1 MLDFRRWRV
10 LAILLVFALLA
21 AACGGGDD
29 GSDAEGDGG
38 EGTETEAIETTIAD
52 SGGDGDGETTEDTT
66 TEEVAVP
73 AGTLR
78 VVEFSPITT
87 FDPAG
92 SQTAQAAY
100 LYGEYDTLTR
110 QNNEFGL
117 EPALATSWE
126 QTDPTTWV
134 FQLRDDVVFHDGSP
148 FNAEVAA
155 ANVDY
160 HKNFPG
166 NPNAAVW
173 ANVSGAE
180 ATGDHELTVS
190 FANPQPQFPIQMS
203 MVMGMQIS
211 GEAIAAGTDLTR
223 APAGSGPWIWSE
235 EESEAGVTEVY
246 TLNENHY
253 NPADQGVERLE
264 VTAVP
269 DNTARLNALLTGDA
283 DIMATIRDAQ
293 IDEAEGAGMTVL
305 SIPNNYHYLLITGRD
320 GAIDEPLGNEKVRQ
334 AIGFAIDRAAYNQAI
349 CAGRAD
355 DNSGIYPPAFGD
367 WHVPELNDVTTFDQ
381 ERAREL
387 LAEAGYPDG
396 TTIQMPLMPA
406 IQPHVELV
414 IQMLAAVGITTEV
427 VQINNGELGP
437 RTRQGEWGM
446 TWLRD
451 LLYHPANDLPRF
463 VDAEGTYNVFNL
475 DDVKDLSDRLV
486 EAAQATEL
494 SDQQVIYGEV
504 AQGIIER
511 GVQVPLS
518 HCSQNAAWA
527 GHVSGVVMGLNMQA
541 PMPFGVRVDG

>member
-1 MLDFRRWRV
+1 
-10 LAILLVFALLA
+10 LALLLGFALVA
-21 AACGGGDD
+21 AACGGDD
-29 GSDAEGDGG
+29 
-38 EGTETEAIETTIAD
+38 
-52 SGGDGDGETTEDTT
+52 GDGDTEAGETEEESTPTTQAGISTTVAESGGADDEEEAAADT
-66 TEEVAVP
+66 AGP

-78 VVEFSPITT
+78 MVEFSPVTT

-110 QNNEFGL
+110 QNSEFGL
-117 EPALATSWE
+117 EPAMATSWE
-126 QTDPTTWV
+126 QPDPTTWV
-134 FQLRDDVVFHDGSP
+134 FQLRDDIVFHDGSP
-148 FNAEVAA
+148 FDAEVAA

-160 HKNFPG
+160 HKNFAG

-173 ANVSGAE
+173 TNVTGAE
-180 ATGDHELTVS
+180 ATGDYELTVS

-211 GEAIAAGTDLTR
+211 GEAIAAGGDLTR
-223 APAGSGPWIWSE
+223 APAGSGPWVWSE
-235 EESEAGVTEVY
+235 DESEAGVTEIY
-246 TLNENHY
+246 NLFDGHY
-253 NPADQGVERLE
+253 DPADQGVERIE

-293 IDEAEGAGMTVL
+293 IDEAEDAGMTVL
-305 SIPNNYHYLLITGRD
+305 SIPNNYHYILISGRD
-320 GAIDEPLGNEKVRQ
+320 GAIDEPLADEKVRQ
-334 AIGFAIDRAAYNQAI
+334 AIGFAIDRDAYNNAI

-355 DNSGIYPPAFGD
+355 ANSGIYPPAFTE
-367 WHVPELNDVTTFDQ
+367 WHDPSLNDATTFDQ

-396 TTIQMPLMPA
+396 LTIQMPLMPA

-414 IQMLAAVGITTEV
+414 VQMLAAVGITTDII
-427 VQINNGELGP
+427 QINNGELGP
-437 RTRQGEWGM
+437 RTRQGDWGIN
-446 TWLRD
+446 WLRD

-463 VDAEGTYNVFNL
+463 VDTEGTYNVFNL
-475 DDVKDLSDRLV
+475 DDVADLSDLLV
-486 EAAQATEL
+486 DAAAATEL
-494 SDQQVIYGEV
+494 SEQQDLYGQV
-504 AQGIIER
+504 AAGIIER

-518 HCSQNAAWA
+518 HCSQNAAWSDN
-527 GHVSGVVMGLNMQA
+527 VSGVVMGLNMQA